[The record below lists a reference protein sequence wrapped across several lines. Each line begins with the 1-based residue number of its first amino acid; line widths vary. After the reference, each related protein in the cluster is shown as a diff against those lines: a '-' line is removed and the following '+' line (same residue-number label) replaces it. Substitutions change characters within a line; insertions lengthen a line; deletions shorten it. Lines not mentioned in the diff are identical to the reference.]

1 MAVGLTPDDYISAG
15 VKALQ
20 SVDRALLL
28 RANEVIIRS
37 DLVVTAGNG
46 GSSAVASHLTQ
57 GLMKPL
63 PDGRYGILSVCVTDN
78 VPLFSAFAND
88 LGWMAGMTGAGS
100 PWFEAFKRWKKG
112 AVLVADHPFPV
123 ETRFLDGLTRHGVA
137 MPYPLIDV
145 ASVRLAAGFDPIGTE
160 PRLRNEEPAHN
171 PLADARQSARLLL
184 EALAACRAKAAT

>member
-1 MAVGLTPDDYISAG
+1 MSDLSLPPPFWFVLDVEAVGLQGDAYAFGFVVIDNDGAEHAAG
-15 VKALQ
+15 GAVLGEHGYDFLRGNEAGHAFIAQYGALWRNPVEMMV
-20 SVDRALLL
+20 VDAQ
-28 RANEVIIRS
+28 E
-37 DLVVTAGNG
+37 
-46 GSSAVASHLTQ
+46 
-57 GLMKPL
+57 
-63 PDGRYGILSVCVTDN
+63 GILA
-78 VPLFSAFAND
+78 LFTR
-88 LGWMAGMTGAGS
+88 LWTL
-100 PWFEAFKRWKKG
+100 WQKKG